1 MLAEGRCPACAAL
14 GRGVCTA
21 QELSLK
27 QTCSKKVYVGKV
39 RKHEGSGGSTK
50 HLKCEQDGCFFGSHL
65 MSVIEKKPIIQSV
78 FSLKTSFELFPFEL
92 KCFPLEIQS
101 PFFPSF
107 FLFFL
112 MRDNMITAIF

>member
-1 MLAEGRCPACAAL
+1 
-14 GRGVCTA
+14 
-21 QELSLK
+21 
-27 QTCSKKVYVGKV
+27 
-39 RKHEGSGGSTK
+39 
-50 HLKCEQDGCFFGSHL
+50 

-112 MRDNMITAIF
+112 MRDNMITAIFWNDLNLKNYFNNLNQVFLARSWAEVYHLALMRNIMKVQT